1 MKYVNRWGWSA
12 DSILPSRPTWS
23 LTAAQ
28 KRCSWREEASEGE
41 TAHILRTDIPGSC
54 NQTTIAVLQ
63 ARPLVECSV
72 CVCEGLAYSTVIHWR
87 VPKRETSLAL
97 PQTQAFCS
105 GFWLAAFEKNR
116 RVILQSSEKR
126 SGTETLGLRLT
137 LASCTNFHGR
147 GLTRKTG
154 RKPGLLGK
162 PPFPFFTQNTNPD
175 IQGKSWPYFSNQ
187 AYF

>member
-1 MKYVNRWGWSA
+1 MLLVLKYVNRWGWSA
-12 DSILPSRPTWS
+12 DSILPSYPTWS

-41 TAHILRTDIPGSC
+41 TAHILRTNIPGSC

-105 GFWLAAFEKNR
+105 GFWLAALEKNQ
-116 RVILQSSEKR
+116 RVILQSSEKKIQN
-126 SGTETLGLRLT
+126 GTLGLRLT
-137 LASCTNFHGR
+137 RASCTDFHGR
-147 GLTRKTG
+147 GLARKT
-154 RKPGLLGK
+154 RRRPGLLGK
-162 PPFPFFTQNTNPD
+162 PPFPLLHTKYKP
-175 IQGKSWPYFSNQ
+175 
-187 AYF
+187 